1 MLLTQKL
8 LAWLIIGNAPP
19 FALPLSGGT
28 FDELSVK
35 IGQAT
40 WTPPDAGAKVP
51 YLDRDS
57 NPAIRLTNCNRWI
70 KVRILEPASP
80 SIAPG
85 ASPLPS
91 PARGAVESTTKH
103 YRGFGMGAEC
113 TSAESPKARGCVPRA
128 SVRQVCCLG
137 VFAWRAGPRLQ
148 ARGRIAIRIRNEC
161 IATFPS
167 MEAVEAKVRRRHGP
181 LSQILLRERLCSLFV
196 RSSMGLG
203 KIFRTTGAAT
213 AKSRPSVII
222 SIAKPPI
229 VAKYAVGFVVHGEG
243 WHGSA
248 RSICY

>member
-1 MLLTQKL
+1 MARRT
-8 LAWLIIGNAPP
+8 A
-19 FALPLSGGT
+19 
-28 FDELSVK
+28 
-35 IGQAT
+35 
-40 WTPPDAGAKVP
+40 
-51 YLDRDS
+51 
-57 NPAIRLTNCNRWI
+57 
-70 KVRILEPASP
+70 AS
-80 SIAPG
+80 S
-85 ASPLPS
+85 S
-91 PARGAVESTTKH
+91 RKD
-103 YRGFGMGAEC
+103 
-113 TSAESPKARGCVPRA
+113 
-128 SVRQVCCLG
+128 
-137 VFAWRAGPRLQ
+137 
-148 ARGRIAIRIRNEC
+148 AIRIRNEC